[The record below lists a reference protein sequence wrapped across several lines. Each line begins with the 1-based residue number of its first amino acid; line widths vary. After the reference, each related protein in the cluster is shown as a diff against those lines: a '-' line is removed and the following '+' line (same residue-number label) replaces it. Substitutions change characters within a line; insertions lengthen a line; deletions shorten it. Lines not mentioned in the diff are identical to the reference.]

1 MCACDLQ
8 VLFNSF
14 GDLRRLDAATREI
27 LTAPEVI
34 AVNQDRLGKQA
45 RRTIKDRDV
54 EIWKKPLSGG
64 EYALGLLNRG
74 RDTQELKLKW
84 SDIGLARSWKV
95 RDLWARADLAVFRD
109 SFTTNLASHETRVLR
124 LTPV

>member
-1 MCACDLQ
+1 L
-8 VLFNSF
+8 
-14 GDLRRLDAATREI
+14 
-27 LTAPEVI
+27 
-34 AVNQDRLGKQA
+34 NQDRLGKQA

-64 EYALGLLNRG
+64 AYALDLLNRG
-74 RDTQELKLKW
+74 RDIQELKLKW
-84 SDIGLARSWKV
+84 SDIALARPWKV
-95 RDLWARADLAVFRD
+95 RDLWARADLGVFRD